1 MSSNRAKRFSV
12 KTSHKKTDFFHAKK
26 YRKKT
31 RQIAIAF
38 NYAALDQNNLTNF
51 LYRNFSN

>member
-1 MSSNRAKRFSV
+1 MSSKRAKRFSV